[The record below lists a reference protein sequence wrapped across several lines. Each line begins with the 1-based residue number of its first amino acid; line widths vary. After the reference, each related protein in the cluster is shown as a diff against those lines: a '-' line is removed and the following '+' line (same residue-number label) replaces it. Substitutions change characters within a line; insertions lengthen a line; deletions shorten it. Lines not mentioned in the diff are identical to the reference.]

1 MYYVGFDIS
10 KEKLDLAVLDANRE
24 LIEVKVINNS
34 SAQIGKWFDRLLVKL
49 GCTNAELLVC
59 CENTGIYGE
68 PLISTCISKGLPIWV
83 ENAYKIKKAS
93 HDLRGKTDAQD
104 AQRIADYALRYVDR
118 AVLYS
123 APSEQTKILSELI
136 ALRDDLLKQKNQTE
150 NRLRE
155 AEEMDPVRYKVI
167 KSSLK
172 RIVKSLDRELKQ
184 VDLKIDE
191 LSEDHAAIQK
201 NIELICSIPGVGK
214 RNALM
219 MIAVTNN
226 FTRFET
232 AKHLACYA
240 GVVPFPNQSGKTYR
254 RDRVSVHANRKLK
267 KLLHMAAVAM
277 IRCDL
282 EMKEY
287 FERKV
292 AEGKHKMAIINAVR
306 NKIIHRIYA
315 VIERQSP
322 YQKNFQNSFQKT

>member
-10 KEKLDLAVLDANRE
+10 KEKLDLAVLDADRK
-24 LIEVKVINNS
+24 LIEAKVISNKS
-34 SAQIGKWFDRLLVKL
+34 GQIGKWFDRLMVKI
-49 GCTNAELLVC
+49 GCTNAQILVC

-68 PLISTCISKGLPIWV
+68 PLISTCVLKGLPIWV

-93 HDLRGKTDAQD
+93 HDLRGKTDALD
-104 AQRIADYALRYVDR
+104 AHRIADYALRYVDR

-123 APSEQTKILSELI
+123 APTEQTKILSELI
-136 ALRDDLLKQKNQTE
+136 ALREDLLKQKNQTE

-155 AEEMDPVRYKVI
+155 AEEMDPLRYKII

-172 RIVKSLDRELKQ
+172 RIVKSLERELKQ

-191 LSEDHAAIQK
+191 LSEDHEAIHK
-201 NIELICSIPGVGK
+201 NVELICSIPGVGK

-240 GVVPFPNQSGKTYR
+240 GVVPFPNQSGKTFR
-254 RDRVSVHANRKLK
+254 RDRVSMHANRKLK

-277 IRCDL
+277 IRCDA
-282 EMKEY
+282 EMKHY
-287 FERKV
+287 FDRKV

-322 YQKNFQNSFQKT
+322 YQKNFQNSFQIT